1 MMRGLPKQGLN
12 THTVTRLYATK
23 IYDPDASADES
34 LFLGILTL
42 LTKHSKG
49 DSGNDALKICMLAT
63 MAQAAT
69 FPLNTIGV
77 LMCCETHRWAT
88 GSRCQVTA

>member
-1 MMRGLPKQGLN
+1 MRGLPKQGLN
-12 THTVTRLYATK
+12 THTVTRLYVTK

-42 LTKHSKG
+42 LTKHSG
-49 DSGNDALKICMLAT
+49 GGSENDALKICVLAA
-63 MAQAAT
+63 MAWAAT
-69 FPLNTIGV
+69 FPLETIGV